1 METFK
6 LVLQIVGVALGLW
19 YLWLEYRANIWLW
32 LVGLVM
38 PMVNG
43 VLYAM
48 SGLYADMGMNIY
60 YIIAGLYGWIV
71 WSNQRPEKKVSI
83 GHTPRSYILP
93 LLGATL
99 AIWGLIWWVLV
110 SFTDSTVPVL
120 DSLTTALSIVATW
133 MLAQKYVEQWLV
145 WLVVDAITVGQ
156 RKGLGIA
163 AKEPLY
169 VLRLNARENEVVLA
183 PQKDVLE
190 RELFAQNCN
199 FITIDGLTEPVR
211 VHAKMRSTQTPAP
224 AVVFPEKNNRIRI
237 VFDDFQKPASA
248 GQSVVF
254 YDNDTV
260 IGGGILEKE
269 NTIQPD
275 II

>member
-60 YIIAGLYGWIV
+60 YILAGVYGWIV
-71 WSNQRPEKKVSI
+71 WNNKRPEKRVDI
-83 GHTPRSYILP
+83 GHTPRYAVLP
-93 LLGATL
+93 LV
-99 AIWGLIWWVLV
+99 AITIAVWGFIWWVLS

-145 WLVVDAITVGQ
+145 WLVVDAITVGLYIY
-156 RKGLGIA
+156 KGIPITAG
-163 AKEPLY
+163 LY
-169 VLRLNARENEVVLA
+169 ALYTLLA
-183 PQKDVLE
+183 WAGYRRWLQQINL
-190 RELFAQNCN
+190 
-199 FITIDGLTEPVR
+199 
-211 VHAKMRSTQTPAP
+211 STKKGMT
-224 AVVFPEKNNRIRI
+224 KN
-237 VFDDFQKPASA
+237 
-248 GQSVVF
+248 
-254 YDNDTV
+254 
-260 IGGGILEKE
+260 
-269 NTIQPD
+269 
-275 II
+275 